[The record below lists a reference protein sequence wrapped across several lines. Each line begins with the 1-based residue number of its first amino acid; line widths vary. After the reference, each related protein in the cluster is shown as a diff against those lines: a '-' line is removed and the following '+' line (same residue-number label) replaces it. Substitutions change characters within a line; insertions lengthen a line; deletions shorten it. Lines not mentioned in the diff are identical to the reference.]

1 MLAKKLVAFLMGM
14 SVLQTSSA
22 GEFGMIFSESMSNI
36 VIQAQQFEYKNNTCN
51 PTTGEVSIEVM
62 AGYLS
67 TWRHSNL
74 IIKVSDSQKHWKEL
88 VLKIDSGD
96 NTYTINGKTVGIQ
109 KISFYKI
116 STESTALVFGPCQ
129 NTPK

>member
-1 MLAKKLVAFLMGM
+1 MGM
-14 SVLQTSSA
+14 SVFQASSA
-22 GEFGMIFSESMSNI
+22 GEFGMIFAEGISNI
-36 VIQAQQFEYKNNTCN
+36 VIEGQQFEYKNNTCN
-51 PTTGEVSIEVM
+51 PTTGEVSIEVL

-67 TWRHSNL
+67 TWKHSNL
-74 IIKVSDSQKHWKEL
+74 IIKVSDSKQHWKEL
-88 VLKIDSGD
+88 IVKIDSGN

-129 NTPK
+129 NTTK